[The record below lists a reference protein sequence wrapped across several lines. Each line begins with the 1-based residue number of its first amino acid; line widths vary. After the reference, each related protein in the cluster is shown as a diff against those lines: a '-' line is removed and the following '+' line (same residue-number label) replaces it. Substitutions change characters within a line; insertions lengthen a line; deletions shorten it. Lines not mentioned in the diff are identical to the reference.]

1 MSRKSLWLMALFV
14 SVLAAGQLAALAAD
28 LAGSA
33 SVVPVAVPDPSPED
47 IRHYQ
52 SGIALWIV
60 SSIWGFVVPAM
71 IFFTGFSARLRD
83 TARRLG
89 KGWFLSLV
97 IYVVLFLLV
106 VFLANLP
113 LDYYSD
119 FLRPHTY
126 GLSSQ
131 AVGKWLHDEF
141 VSLGLT
147 LVGGALFLWIPFLL
161 LRRAPKRW
169 WLYTWFASIPL
180 VVFLG
185 FIEPVW
191 IEPLFNDFGPM
202 HDKALEMRILK
213 LAGRAGIEGANVYEV
228 NKSVDTKELN
238 AYVTGI
244 GSTKRIVLWDTT
256 LKEFTPD
263 EVAMV
268 MSHEMG
274 HYALGHVWKG
284 LIYQCGVLFLGFWFV
299 HVSVGWMLRRYRA
312 RSRVDDPGDI
322 ASLPLFIL
330 LFSVTAFVLT
340 PPLLAV
346 SRHYEHEADRFGLE
360 MTHDNHSCAIVF
372 VKFIEHD
379 LSYPSPS
386 PLIQFFRAS
395 HPSAADRINFCNT
408 YHPWLEGQEG
418 RYSKYFQR
426 LARD

>member
-1 MSRKSLWLMALFV
+1 VSRKSLWLIALFV
-14 SVLAAGQLAALAAD
+14 AVFAAGHWVAFAAD
-28 LAGSA
+28 PAGSV

-60 SSIWGFVVPAM
+60 SNIWAFVVPAL
-71 IFFTGFSARLRD
+71 IFFTGFSSRLRD
-83 TARRLG
+83 TARRFAR
-89 KGWFLSLV
+89 GWFASLL

-119 FLRPHTY
+119 FLRPHDY

-131 AVGKWLHDEF
+131 AFAKWLQDEF

-147 LVGGALFLWIPFLL
+147 LLGGALFLWIPFLL
-161 LRRAPKRW
+161 LQRAPKRW
-169 WLYTWFASIPL
+169 WLYTWFASIPI
-180 VVFLG
+180 VVFIG

-191 IEPLFNDFGPM
+191 IEPLFNDFGPV
-202 HDKALEMRILK
+202 HDKALETRILK

-228 NKSVDTKELN
+228 NKSVDTKQLN

-244 GSTKRIVLWDTT
+244 GSSKRIVLWDTT
-256 LKEFTPD
+256 LKEFDPD
-263 EVAMV
+263 EVALV

-284 LIYQCGVLFLGFWFV
+284 LIYECAGLFFGFWLV
-299 HVSVGWMLRRYRA
+299 HVSVGWILRRCRA

-330 LFSVTAFVLT
+330 LFSAAAFVLT

-346 SRHYEHEADRFGLE
+346 SRHYEHEADRFALE
-360 MTHDNHSCAIVF
+360 MTHQNHGCAIVF

-386 PLIQFFRAS
+386 RLMQFFRGS
-395 HPSAADRINFCNT
+395 HPSAAERINFCNT

-418 RYSKYFQR
+418 RYSSYFKP
-426 LARD
+426 LAGD

>member
-1 MSRKSLWLMALFV
+1 
-14 SVLAAGQLAALAAD
+14 
-28 LAGSA
+28 
-33 SVVPVAVPDPSPED
+33 
-47 IRHYQ
+47 
-52 SGIALWIV
+52 
-60 SSIWGFVVPAM
+60 
-71 IFFTGFSARLRD
+71 
-83 TARRLG
+83 
-89 KGWFLSLV
+89 
-97 IYVVLFLLV
+97 

-119 FLRPHTY
+119 FLRPHDY

-131 AVGKWLHDEF
+131 AFAKWLQDEF

-147 LVGGALFLWIPFLL
+147 LLGGALFLWIPFLL
-161 LRRAPKRW
+161 LQRAPKRW
-169 WLYTWFASIPL
+169 WLYTWFASIPI
-180 VVFLG
+180 VVFIG

-202 HDKALEMRILK
+202 HDKALETRILK
-213 LAGRAGIEGANVYEV
+213 LAGRAGIEGASVYEV
-228 NKSVDTKELN
+228 NKSVDTKQLN

-244 GSTKRIVLWDTT
+244 GSSKRIVLWDTT
-256 LKEFTPD
+256 LKEFDPD
-263 EVAMV
+263 EVALV

-284 LIYQCGVLFLGFWFV
+284 LIYECAGLFFGFWLV
-299 HVSVGWMLRRYRA
+299 HVSVGWILRRCRA

-330 LFSVTAFVLT
+330 LFSAAAFVLT

-346 SRHYEHEADRFGLE
+346 SRHYEHEADRFALE
-360 MTHDNHSCAIVF
+360 MTHQNHGCAIVF

-386 PLIQFFRAS
+386 RLMQFFRGS
-395 HPSAADRINFCNT
+395 HPSAAERINFCNT

-418 RYSKYFQR
+418 RYSSYFKP
-426 LARD
+426 LAGD